1 MRNIKLLMAFEG
13 TNYHGWQRQFNNP
26 TVQEELERAI
36 RRITCEESAVTG
48 CSRTD
53 AGVHAEN
60 YICNFM
66 THSMIDCY
74 RLPLALN
81 AVMPRDIRVYHAQ
94 DVPEA
99 FHATLDAKEKT
110 YRYLV
115 KNSAHQDPFL
125 RNFAWHYPH
134 AIDVSK
140 MKSVLSCFIG
150 THDFTSF
157 MCTESE
163 AKTAV
168 RTVKNLDFSY
178 HKERDIFE
186 FEITADGFLYNMVRI
201 IVGTLIYVGN
211 GKIAANAVPSIIEAK
226 DRRVA
231 GVTAPAH
238 GLRLYRIVY
247 EGGEESAE

>member
-1 MRNIKLLMAFEG
+1 MRNIKLEMAFEG

-26 TVQEELERAI
+26 TVQEELEQAI
-36 RRITCEESAVTG
+36 RRITCENSSVLG

-60 YICNFM
+60 YVSNF
-66 THSMIDCY
+66 TTESSIDCY

-81 AVMPRDIRVYHAQ
+81 AVMPRDIRVYRAE
-94 DVPEA
+94 DVPLS

-115 KNSAHQDPFL
+115 KNAAHQNPFL

-134 AIDVSK
+134 EIDIPR
-140 MKSVLSCFIG
+140 MKSVMPHFCG

-157 MCTESE
+157 MCTDSE

-168 RTVKNLDFSY
+168 RTVKNLSVSPVD
-178 HKERDIFE
+178 ENGLLE
-186 FEITADGFLYNMVRI
+186 FEITANGFLYNMVRI
-201 IVGTLIYVGN
+201 IVGTLVYVGN
-211 GKIAANAVPSIIEAK
+211 GKISAADIPSIIEAK
-226 DRRVA
+226 DRRLA
-231 GVTAPAH
+231 GITAPAH

-247 EGGEESAE
+247 EGGEQSE